1 MVGADGRDL
10 EGWAPGLGTAA
21 WRVGSR
27 HGLIQRQEAAARQ
40 REDGGLRLPHL
51 STTPVDA
58 FAASTKLLER
68 CVRAAALPLWRT
80 FLFSGEVWQGRCHD
94 CAGDSFA

>member
-21 WRVGSR
+21 WSVGSR
-27 HGLIQRQEAAARQ
+27 HGLIQRQEAADRQ
-40 REDGGLRLPHL
+40 REEGGLRLPHL

-58 FAASTKLLER
+58 FAASTKLLGR
-68 CVRAAALPLWRT
+68 CVRGRGPATVENSPVFQRSLA
-80 FLFSGEVWQGRCHD
+80 GEM
-94 CAGDSFA
+94 S